1 MEKKLL
7 NELTN
12 QELAEE
18 LRKRKKEQIIVAT
31 MMGFLVG
38 CAVWSATHKGG
49 FWTFLILAFVFF
61 LGKNNAGKVKEVTNE
76 IDSRKVL

>member
-1 MEKKLL
+1 MEKKLIT
-7 NELTN
+7 ELTS
-12 QELAEE
+12 QELEEE
-18 LRKRKKEQIIVAT
+18 LKKRKKERIIVAT

-61 LGKNNAGKVKEVTNE
+61 LGKNNTGKVEEVTNE
-76 IDSRKVL
+76 INSRKVL